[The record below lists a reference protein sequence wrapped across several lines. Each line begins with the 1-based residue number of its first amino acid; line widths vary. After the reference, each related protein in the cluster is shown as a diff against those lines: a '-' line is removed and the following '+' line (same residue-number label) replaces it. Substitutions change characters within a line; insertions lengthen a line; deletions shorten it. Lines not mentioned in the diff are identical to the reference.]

1 MLIEINDTNETAR
14 ELSQECSV
22 QPPDRSWK
30 DGFRTQDGD
39 ERNRVSVCVR
49 GSLLQG
55 NPGKHVGLTQSRRK
69 ADTSCCEMPFSAS
82 RGLKTYM
89 GPPSQ
94 QPHGWVPSF
103 LFYR

>member
-39 ERNRVSVCVR
+39 ER
-49 GSLLQG
+49 
-55 NPGKHVGLTQSRRK
+55 
-69 ADTSCCEMPFSAS
+69 E
-82 RGLKTYM
+82 
-89 GPPSQ
+89 
-94 QPHGWVPSF
+94 HG
-103 LFYR
+103 